1 MIFMHSY
8 KYINNVLTNNHMQ
21 RLSTLV
27 WEIILISEYINI
39 VYKSFKRYLQ
49 KHNYMTV
56 KQIEF
61 FHTNANNPI
70 M

>member
-1 MIFMHSY
+1 MY
-8 KYINNVLTNNHMQ
+8 KQIITCKVINLW
-21 RLSTLV
+21 LSTLV

-39 VYKSFKRYLQ
+39 VYKSFKRYLH

-56 KQIEF
+56 KQMKF
-61 FHTNANNPI
+61 FQSNAKSKHQI